1 MRNRHRQTDSAV
13 ERLRLA
19 IDCMPLATREAM
31 LDGVRGDQR
40 VIVGAYVDPQGGV
53 CPMLAA
59 HRRGARTDFLAFA
72 RSWDRF
78 ARARRGSRV
87 ATAREVRILVTQLEG
102 SLNEASGQGLDQAIS
117 EHRALLSRTL
127 RTRRTLPDGADP
139 PSEII
144 ARRLRR
150 VARRTATEHSVLRP
164 TDRQPAATTAVTAA
178 G

>member
-1 MRNRHRQTDSAV
+1 MRNRDRPTDSAV

-19 IDCMPLATREAM
+19 IDCMPVATREAM
-31 LDGVRGDQR
+31 LDGVRGAER
-40 VIVGAYVDPQGGV
+40 VIVGAYVDERGGV

-78 ARARRGSRV
+78 ARARRGSRA

-102 SLNEASGQGLDQAIS
+102 SLNTASGLELDQAIG
-117 EHRALLSRTL
+117 EHRALLSRRL
-127 RTRRTLPDGADP
+127 RTRRRPLESADP
-139 PSEII
+139 PGEII
-144 ARRLRR
+144 AKRLRR
-150 VARRTATEHSVLRP
+150 RSRRPPVKAGSTKAGNRRL
-164 TDRQPAATTAVTAA
+164 AAPIA

>member
-1 MRNRHRQTDSAV
+1 MRNRDRPTDSTV

-31 LDGVRGDQR
+31 LDGVHGAQR
-40 VIVGAYVDPQGGV
+40 VIVGAYVDEQGGV

-87 ATAREVRILVTQLEG
+87 ATPREVRILVTQLEG
-102 SLNEASGQGLDQAIS
+102 SLNTASGLELDQAIS
-117 EHRALLSRTL
+117 EHRALLSRRL
-127 RTRRTLPDGADP
+127 RTRGRSPEGTDP

-150 VARRTATEHSVLRP
+150 GSRRRSLGDSRSHAGSRP
-164 TDRQPAATTAVTAA
+164 LAAPAPI
-178 G
+178 GG